1 MKLNIVLPI
10 RCDKITEQ
18 YIEFVEYQLKYNRD
32 RFITFSR
39 QERDLDDFY
48 FADLDLGKFPDLSF
62 LIKIVLTLS
71 HDGQAAVER
80 SFSIN
85 NSVLNLNIKE
95 DSIVAKKIVK
105 DHMISN
111 SLKPYTISITNQL
124 IRSFYAARQKYQE
137 SLATSKFQEKQRKA
151 SNEKLTITEEL
162 RVLTVKRNQLNKICD
177 SLNVEFVSSV
187 RLAEEKMDLTLLSKA
202 NALKRKSEDKG
213 NEVLKLDETTKL
225 SLY

>member
-1 MKLNIVLPI
+1 M
-10 RCDKITEQ
+10 
-18 YIEFVEYQLKYNRD
+18 
-32 RFITFSR
+32 
-39 QERDLDDFY
+39 DDFY

-71 HDGQAAVER
+71 HGQAAVER
-80 SFSIN
+80 SFSVN
-85 NSVLNLNIKE
+85 NSVLNLNMKE
-95 DSIVAKKIVK
+95 DSIVANKIVK

-111 SLKPYTISITNQL
+111 SLKPYTIAITNQL
-124 IRSFYAARQKYQE
+124 IRSVSAARQKYQE
-137 SLATSKFQEKQRKA
+137 SFATSKFQEKQRRA

-213 NEVLKLDETTKL
+213 KQVLKLDKTITLLKEKRQKL
-225 SLY
+225 A